1 MKVVTENISSMAQQT
16 AEKGSKSYIGKP
28 AAGRIRCAIPL
39 LVILLTVSPVPA
51 QAGVIDTINNKVS
64 SILSKVR
71 AIATNTSGLG
81 EFITTLRD
89 IRENLGGGM
98 IGDMQ
103 DTLDETRDLI
113 QFIKDRRDS
122 AGQSSQYPSLHVL
135 VESLGDISDALTN
148 RDNQGGALEGLSSL
162 LAVLPDKALAPFA
175 KTVSRVGVDGDFVA
189 KIDQMATNLVELRD
203 ILEET
208 AARRESASQVAG
220 DGWVDSDGLLFAEFG
235 CHIRGPA
242 QLVRLS
248 RTARAVKKTAEI
260 MKLFGALIEANTD
273 LVKTE
278 KGIGV
283 WGWISLKVKVNAK
296 ETTGKL
302 LGVFGDSA
310 LVLVDSAQNI
320 IDTCEEQYMQQVGEA
335 V

>member
-1 MKVVTENISSMAQQT
+1 MKVATGFVSNMALETVEQDRT
-16 AEKGSKSYIGKP
+16 GYPGKP
-28 AAGRIRCAIPL
+28 VAGRLCFTVPL

-122 AGQSSQYPSLHVL
+122 AGQTSQYPSLHVL
-135 VESLGDISDALTN
+135 VESLSNVSNVVTN
-148 RDNQGGALEGLSSL
+148 REGQGGAIEGLSAL
-162 LAVLPDKALAPFA
+162 LAVLPDKALAPVA
-175 KTVSRVGVDGDFVA
+175 RAVSRVGIDSDFVF
-189 KIDQMATNLVELRD
+189 KIDQMATDLVELRG
-203 ILEET
+203 ILDET
-208 AARRESASQVAG
+208 NARRNAASQVAG
-220 DGWVDSDGLLFAEFG
+220 DGWVDGDGLLIAEFG

-248 RTARAVKKTAEI
+248 RAARSVKIIAET
-260 MKLFGALIEANTD
+260 MKVFGALIDATNGAITVEKGAGIWGWVSVD
-273 LVKTE
+273 VKTDA
-278 KGIGV
+278 KG
-283 WGWISLKVKVNAK
+283 A
-296 ETTGKL
+296 TGKL
-302 LGVFGDSA
+302 LVILADA
-310 LVLVDSAQNI
+310 VLVVVDSAQYV

-335 V
+335 A